1 MKSAIRLS
9 SATYRIGIR
18 SSANLCK
25 SSYSCSTKPSA
36 LQNNYL
42 SKPITGCENKSY
54 KNFSDTRQESGNN
67 DSKNANSPAWYIDE
81 GGNFK
86 YGVAAAGAATA
97 LVVSSLLYYKH
108 KKGVKAEGNG
118 YSIIDIVLRME
129 FYRQKTP
136 KHNKMN
142 YYSIS
147 EVKQVEPPKHDLL
160 PIIGKRK
167 EKLPEFTRDQV
178 KMLHYLPTGSVRFY
192 RLR

>member
-25 SSYSCSTKPSA
+25 FSYSCSTKPSA
-36 LQNNYL
+36 LQNHYL
-42 SKPITGCENKSY
+42 SKHITGCENESY
-54 KNFSDTRQESGNN
+54 RNYSDTRQESGNN
-67 DSKNANSPAWYIDE
+67 DSKSANSPAWYIDE

-118 YSIIDIVLRME
+118 YSTIDIVLRIE
-129 FYRQKTP
+129 F
-136 KHNKMN
+136 
-142 YYSIS
+142 
-147 EVKQVEPPKHDLL
+147 
-160 PIIGKRK
+160 GKR
-167 EKLPEFTRDQV
+167 
-178 KMLHYLPTGSVRFY
+178 
-192 RLR
+192 RLSIIK

>member
-25 SSYSCSTKPSA
+25 FSYSCRSKPSA
-36 LQNNYL
+36 LQNHYL
-42 SKPITGCENKSY
+42 SKHIIGCENESY
-54 KNFSDTRQESGNN
+54 RNYSDTRQESGNN

-118 YSIIDIVLRME
+118 YSIIDIVLRIE

-147 EVKQVEPPKHDLL
+147 EVKQVEAPKHDLL

-178 KMLHYLPTGSVRFY
+178 KMLHYLPTGSV
-192 RLR
+192 L

>member
-25 SSYSCSTKPSA
+25 FSYSCSTKPSA

-54 KNFSDTRQESGNN
+54 RNYSDTRQESGNN
-67 DSKNANSPAWYIDE
+67 DSKSANSPAWYIDE

-86 YGVAAAGAATA
+86 YGVAAAGVATA
-97 LVVSSLLYYKH
+97 LVASSLLYYKH

-118 YSIIDIVLRME
+118 HCIIDIVLRIE
-129 FYRQKTP
+129 FC
-136 KHNKMN
+136 
-142 YYSIS
+142 
-147 EVKQVEPPKHDLL
+147 
-160 PIIGKRK
+160 IGKRLLSMIK
-167 EKLPEFTRDQV
+167 
-178 KMLHYLPTGSVRFY
+178 
-192 RLR
+192 

>member
-25 SSYSCSTKPSA
+25 FSYSCSTKPSA
-36 LQNNYL
+36 LQNHYL
-42 SKPITGCENKSY
+42 SKHITGCENESY
-54 KNFSDTRQESGNN
+54 RNYSDTRQESGNN
-67 DSKNANSPAWYIDE
+67 DSKSTNSPAWYIDE

-118 YSIIDIVLRME
+118 YSIIDIVLRIE

-178 KMLHYLPTGSVRFY
+178 KMLHYLPTGSVFY